1 MENIK
6 FNLDVFEGPL
16 DLLLHLIQKNKVSI
30 YDIPISNITDQYMA
44 YIDGLDE
51 FDLDGSS
58 EFLVMAAQLLQ
69 IKSKM
74 LLPQENDENEEEE
87 DPREELARRLE
98 EYRNFKAAALYL
110 RQYEEAGAGVF
121 TKPPEYIE
129 RKVIDKSFKELTIEN
144 LIKALMGLHDK
155 NTSYNVDIHDKMEE
169 IVHKPRVSVFTKV
182 KSILKRIKSIKKVK
196 FKDLFRDMK
205 TKSEAVAGFL
215 AVLELLKLN
224 RVKLTAQDGEY
235 ILEGRDGKSTGEED

>member
-6 FNLDVFEGPL
+6 FNLDAFEGPL

-30 YDIPISNITDQYMA
+30 YDIPISDITDQYMD
-44 YIDGLDE
+44 YIEKSDE
-51 FDLDGSS
+51 FDLDSSS

-74 LLPQENDENEEEE
+74 LLPQENYEEEDEE
-87 DPREELARRLE
+87 DPREELARRLA

-110 RQYEEAGAGVF
+110 RQYEDAGAGIF

-144 LIKALMGLHDK
+144 LINALMGVHDK
-155 NTSYNVDIHDKMEE
+155 NTSYNTDIHDKMEE
-169 IVHKPRVSVFTKV
+169 IVHKPRISVFTKV
-182 KSILKRIKSIKKVK
+182 KSILRKIKAIKKIR
-196 FKDLFRDMK
+196 FNDLFRDME

-224 RVKLTAQDGEY
+224 RIKLISNNGDY
-235 ILEGRDGKSTGEED
+235 LLEGNDRKNSREES